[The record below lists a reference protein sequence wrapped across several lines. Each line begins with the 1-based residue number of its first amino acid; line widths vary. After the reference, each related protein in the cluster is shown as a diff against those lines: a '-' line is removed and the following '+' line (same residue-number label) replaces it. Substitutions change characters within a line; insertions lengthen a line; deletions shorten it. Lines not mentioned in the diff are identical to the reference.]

1 MTESRRSIS
10 VSGTG
15 SADAAPDLLT
25 LSVGVECR
33 RATVGDAYGDAGRV
47 LAAVTAGLRERG
59 VDSRDLST
67 SGLNVR
73 AEVNWQEGRGQVVS
87 GYLASSMLSV
97 RIRELAA
104 SAGILAGAVS
114 AGGNDVRVNGLEL
127 GFADAAAV
135 TARAREAAWA
145 DALAAAE
152 QLASLAGCRLGKV
165 LSVVQE
171 PAHSAPGP
179 VSRMQR
185 AAAVDPLT
193 IETGSSSVS
202 ASVEV
207 AWELLDDD
215 GGPLTR

>member
-1 MTESRRSIS
+1 M
-10 VSGTG
+10 
-15 SADAAPDLLT
+15 
-25 LSVGVECR
+25 
-33 RATVGDAYGDAGRV
+33 
-47 LAAVTAGLRERG
+47 
-59 VDSRDLST
+59 
-67 SGLNVR
+67 
-73 AEVNWQEGRGQVVS
+73 
-87 GYLASSMLSV
+87 
-97 RIRELAA
+97 
-104 SAGILAGAVS
+104 S

-171 PAHSAPGP
+171 PAHSAPVP

-215 GGPLTR
+215 GGPRTR